1 MAGSGPKIRLREH
14 RPRVYIRPMRVPSP
28 DPGRRKIL
36 RDILATIDVQVDG
49 ARPWDVH
56 VHDERFFR
64 RALADGALGL
74 GESYVEGWWDADAI
88 DELFVRLSRLDPA
101 SVPMPHAARWQLLRD
116 RLVNPQR
123 KSAAGRDVGHHYDL
137 GNDLFTAMLGRT
149 MAYSCGYWADA
160 TTLDAA
166 QDAKFDLICRKLGL
180 KADQSILDIGC
191 GWGGFVRH
199 AATRYGVR
207 ATGITISKEQA
218 ALGRELCRGLPVEI
232 ELMDYRDMRGRF
244 DHVVSIGMFEHVGPR
259 NYRSFFEVAQR
270 CLADEGLFLL
280 HTIGTNGRSRG
291 VDTWTKKYIFP
302 GSSQPSISE
311 IGVAIERLFV
321 MEDWHNF
328 GPDYD
333 RTLMAWCANF
343 EAAWEG
349 LRPRYGDAFR
359 RMWTYF
365 LRSAAGSF
373 RARRNQ
379 LWQIVLSKRG
389 VPGGYRAVR

>member
-1 MAGSGPKIRLREH
+1 MPARSAD
-14 RPRVYIRPMRVPSP
+14 PR
-28 DPGRRKIL
+28 RRAIL
-36 RDILATIDVQVDG
+36 RDILATVDVQVDG
-49 ARPWDVH
+49 TRPWDLRVR
-56 VHDERFFR
+56 DERAFR
-64 RALADGALGL
+64 RVLADGALGL
-74 GESYVEGWWDADAI
+74 GESYVEGWWDADAV
-88 DELFVRLSRLDPA
+88 DELFVRLTRLDPA
-101 SVPMPHAARWQLLRD
+101 SIPMPRAVQWQLLRD
-116 RLVNPQR
+116 RVINPQR

-149 MAYSCGYWADA
+149 MAYSCAYWDRAPE
-160 TTLDAA
+160 LDAA
-166 QDAKFDLICRKLGL
+166 QEAKFDLICRKLGL
-180 KADQSILDIGC
+180 AAGQTILDIGC

-199 AATRYGVR
+199 AATHYGAR

-218 ALGRELCRGLPVEI
+218 VLGREICRGLPVEI
-232 ELMDYRDMRGRF
+232 ELMDYRDVRGRF

-259 NYRSFFEVAQR
+259 NHRTFFEVAQR
-270 CLADEGLFLL
+270 CLADGGLFLL

-302 GSSQPSISE
+302 GSSQPSIGE

-343 EAAWEG
+343 EAAWPG
-349 LRPRYGDAFR
+349 LRQKYGDVFH